1 MALESPG
8 PWKRGNGTE
17 NPRTNYVQWERPM
30 THAPRSRQLPTNHN
44 HAALR
49 VHARVTREYQ
59 FDSPSITAAF
69 PGPGLSRDG
78 PKR

>member
-1 MALESPG
+1 MFLESPG
-8 PWKRGNGTE
+8 PRKRGNGTE
-17 NPRTNYVQWERPM
+17 NPRTNSVQWERPM
-30 THAPRSRQLPTNHN
+30 THVLRSRQLPTNHN

-49 VHARVTREYQ
+49 ASVIREYQ

-78 PKR
+78 PEG

>member
-1 MALESPG
+1 MSLESPG
-8 PWKRGNGTE
+8 PLKHGNGTE
-17 NPRTNYVQWERPM
+17 NPRKNYVQWERPT
-30 THAPRSRQLPTNHN
+30 THVKRSRQLPTNHN

-49 VHARVTREYQ
+49 ASVTREYQ
-59 FDSPSITAAF
+59 FDSPSISAAL